1 MAIIRDRA
9 VNIRQL
15 ETFLAIVQCGSFAG
29 AADRLNAT
37 TSTISA
43 RIQELEE
50 SLGVTL
56 FDRSQRKVRLTPK
69 GRELCRYA
77 ERATSAFSDIRMFV
91 GNGEALSGL
100 FRLGVAEM
108 VAVTWLPK
116 LVDLIHGKFP
126 KLALELNVSLTARL
140 LQRLGNDELDL
151 VLAPGLKYD
160 ADLTAKSI
168 GRVHFVWMAGRKQQL
183 PKHTIE
189 PGDLRQIRILSLG
202 KDSFHH
208 HTVQRWLSSRDDGLP
223 NVDLCDSMDV
233 IASLTKEGLGISLL
247 PVNRYKTEIDAGDLR
262 VMKTLPAGPMV
273 EFFAVYRSSLST
285 AIPAKIADLAKEAS
299 TFEMM
304 PADGDTGTD

>member
-1 MAIIRDRA
+1 M
-9 VNIRQL
+9 NIRQL
-15 ETFLAIVQCGSFAG
+15 ETFLVIVQCGSFAG

-77 ERATSAFSDIRMFV
+77 EKATSAFADIRTFV

-100 FRLGVAEM
+100 LRLGVGEM

-116 LVDLIHGKFP
+116 LVDLIHSKYP
-126 KLALELNVSLTARL
+126 KLALELNVSLTAKL
-140 LQRLGNDELDL
+140 LQRLGNDELDI
-151 VLAPGLKYD
+151 VLAPGSKFD
-160 ADLTAKSI
+160 ADLVTQSV
-168 GRVHFVWMAGRKQQL
+168 GRVHFAWMAGRRQQL
-183 PKHTIE
+183 PDHTIE

-208 HTVQRWLSSRDDGLP
+208 HTVQHWLSLRDDGLP

-233 IASLTKEGLGISLL
+233 IASLTKEGLGMSLL
-247 PVNRYKTEIDAGDLR
+247 PVSRYSAEIKAGDLR
-262 VMKTLPAGPMV
+262 VMKTKPEGPMV
-273 EFFAVYRSSLST
+273 EFFAIYRSNLST
-285 AIPAKIADLAKEAS
+285 TIPALIADLAKEVS
-299 TFEMM
+299 TFEIS
-304 PADGDTGTD
+304 PGDTQTKGD